1 MKDRR
6 GLNNMSYENAT
17 KKTGANYNPNTDYMS
32 LIQQAQARGD
42 TQAAAYYEQ
51 QRNAKIA
58 AQMAQGNNTYAGSI
72 TNNYAGVDTNGFSPS
87 YRQYLENG
95 YGNAPKTWTDETLVQ
110 TAPTAAQAIASLEAA
125 GNYEQA
131 NAIRNQWNYTKDYT
145 SGNFVQG
152 AQKDMSGLTQQQYES
167 LNAGGQGAADTYNN
181 LPTVG
186 GYADALQGGKQT
198 TTYIDDKGDKQTGI
212 VAGSSYLD
220 SMLNQLNLQ
229 YQQQIAQANNAAA
242 AATRK
247 AILALEQQKSK
258 LDQQYKG
265 MYEQLYINRRMNEKA
280 LPEQLAA
287 MGYTGGLTESAL
299 LQLQNNYQNN
309 VRQGEVARMQG
320 VLDLDAAIAEAQ
332 LTGDLERANALME
345 LSGQYY
351 TNYAQAM
358 QLLQQQQNA
367 QREREAEN
375 AWVLLENGIMPNA
388 NGLAAMGLTAEQAQA
403 LMGGS
408 TGYSGNPDSYGSYMT
423 TDANGKYVV
432 ANPTVAQQQAWAEQQ
447 QYGTMYEPVNNQV
460 AQILG
465 RNDRS
470 TDAGQ
475 KASVYLQNMVTS
487 GRVTAEGAQRIA
499 TQNGFLNDYSAYVNS
514 IINGRGE

>member
-6 GLNNMSYENAT
+6 GLNNMSYANAT

-58 AQMAQGNNTYAGSI
+58 AQMAQGNNTYANTI
-72 TNNYAGVDTNGFSPS
+72 TNNYANVDTSGFSPS

-95 YGNAPKTWTDETLVQ
+95 YGNAPKTWTDESLVQ
-110 TAPTAAQAIASLEAA
+110 TAPTAAQAIRELEAA

-167 LNAGGQGAADTYNN
+167 LNAGGQGAADTFNS

-186 GYADALQGGKQT
+186 GYAGAVQDKQT

-220 SMLNQLNLQ
+220 SMLNQLNQQ
-229 YQQQIAQANNAAA
+229 YQQQIAQADNAAA
-242 AATRK
+242 AATKK
-247 AILALEQQKSK
+247 AILALEEQKNK
-258 LDQQYKG
+258 LNQQYTG
-265 MYEQLYINRRMNEKA
+265 MYEQLYLNRRMNEKA

-351 TNYAQAM
+351 NNYAQAM
-358 QLLQQQQNA
+358 QAMQDQANWQQQFNYQQA
-367 QREREAEN
+367 MAAREQQELQREQLAEN
-375 AWVLLENGIMPNA
+375 GWVLLENGIMPNA
-388 NGLAAMGLTAEQAQA
+388 SGLAAMGLTAEQAQA
-403 LMGGS
+403 LMGGGVTYYTPTPTTAPTPS
-408 TGYSGNPDSYGSYMT
+408 PATPTAPTAQTGYGEKYSTIWKQARSMYDKGSSAESIMAYL
-423 TDANGKYVV
+423 DKFNE
-432 ANPTVAQQQAWAEQQ
+432 AQ
-447 QYGTMYEPVNNQV
+447 
-460 AQILG
+460 L
-465 RNDRS
+465 
-470 TDAGQ
+470 TDAGLEYIMN
-475 KASVYLQNMVTS
+475 S
-487 GRVTAEGAQRIA
+487 
-499 TQNGFLNDYSAYVNS
+499 LNLGGYRT
-514 IINGRGE
+514 GGK